1 MSDTSVQN
9 FKDLYRKHS
18 SDDNTAQLGWL
29 WHYTTADGLMGIIK
43 DDPNEHKKLHFWF
56 TRSDCLNDPSEGKH
70 ILELFGQVSTELLSK
85 NLISHSFYEAIK
97 DAKIPNTQFINFPI
111 PPREEY
117 VHESVLDV
125 APCHAYICSFS
136 LKEDS
141 LDMWRYYSN
150 GNGGYGIKCFS
161 TLFDKIKEY
170 EHSDYDEDATFCSI
184 QSYKVIY
191 DNGEKRQIIESII
204 TDTFSA
210 YTNANE
216 EEQNKR
222 QSAKGFIQ
230 YALKTFQFRFK
241 HECYSSEQE
250 YRFVVYIPYSKP
262 QLLKNELPPIL
273 FRKQNGAPIPYI
285 DLVVDNGDAYL
296 DEIMI
301 SPFIE
306 NESVLATTSDY
317 LSQCG
322 FNCTVRV
329 SQLPVRR

>member
-1 MSDTSVQN
+1 MSQPSIQD
-9 FKDLYRKHS
+9 FKDLYRKYS
-18 SDDNTAQLGWL
+18 SDNNTTQFDWL
-29 WHYTTADGLMGIIK
+29 WHYTSIDGLMGIIK
-43 DDPNEHKKLHFWF
+43 DDSNEHKKLHFWF

-70 ILELFGQVSTELLSK
+70 ILELFSQVSTDLLSK
-85 NLISHSFYEAIK
+85 GIISQSFYEAIK
-97 DAKIPNTQFINFPI
+97 DAEIPNTQFINFPI
-111 PPREEY
+111 PPREGY
-117 VHESVLDV
+117 AHESVLDI

-136 LKEDS
+136 HKEDS
-141 LDMWRYYSN
+141 LDMWRYYSK

-161 TLFDKIKEY
+161 TLFEKFKEY
-170 EHSDYDEDATFCSI
+170 EYSDFDKDATFCSI

-191 DNGEKRQIIESII
+191 DNDEKRQILESII

-210 YTNANE
+210 YTNANDQE
-216 EEQNKR
+216 NDKR

-262 QLLKNELPPIL
+262 QLLKNKLPNVL

-285 DLVVDNGDAYL
+285 DLVVDNGDEYL

-322 FNCTVRV
+322 FNCKVKL
-329 SQLPVRR
+329 SQLPVRK